1 MQAAKRFAQGRSGT
15 VSFAVVDDRG
25 VMWGLGERDL
35 FHSASVVK
43 AMLLAA
49 ELRRLAEGGLELDPE
64 TRDTLAAMITVS
76 DNDAATAIYERV
88 GDAGLYE
95 VATDARM
102 RDFEVAASWGYARI
116 SAADMAA
123 FFFDLDRVLPE
134 QFASFGKGLLGS
146 IVAEQ
151 SWGVPA
157 VATGWRTRFKGG
169 WRATETGQLVSQ
181 AAELDR
187 GDERLGMAILT
198 DGQPSMGYGIETVEG
213 IGARLLGR

>member
-1 MQAAKRFAQGRSGT
+1 
-15 VSFAVVDDRG
+15 
-25 VMWGLGERDL
+25 MWGLDERDP

-49 ELRRLAEGGLELDPE
+49 ELRRLAEAELPLDPE
-64 TRDTLAAMITVS
+64 TRDTLAAMISVS

-95 VATDARM
+95 VAADAGM

-116 SAADMAA
+116 SAGDMAA
-123 FFFDLDRVLPE
+123 LFFDLDRVLPG
-134 QFASFGKGLLGS
+134 QFAEFGKGLLGS
-146 IVAEQ
+146 VVAEQ

-169 WRATETGQLVSQ
+169 WRETETGQLVSQ
-181 AAELDR
+181 AAELSR
-187 GDERLGMAILT
+187 GNERLGMAVLT

-213 IGARLLGR
+213 VAARLLGR